1 MRVPW
6 GRPASSVWRWLVVS
20 VSALAIAASSGCSK
34 PPDRSRED
42 AAIAAAV
49 EQARREDEEA
59 DRQLGERA
67 MQEELARRDAEQAEI
82 DAGVAEERRRR
93 AIMTELEQRLRN
105 GLVEPESMQIRNQ
118 RLNPAGNALCAEVSA
133 KNKKGVYVGFRR
145 VVVSDAVI
153 SFDQDPEDA
162 YREPQ
167 YRFGAIANLTGCF

>member
-1 MRVPW
+1 MV
-6 GRPASSVWRWLVVS
+6 VVS
-20 VSALAIAASSGCSK
+20 ACALAIAATGGCGK
-34 PPDRSRED
+34 TQAPPRED

-59 DRQLGERA
+59 DRQMRERA
-67 MQEELARRDAEQAEI
+67 IQEELARRDAEQAEI
-82 DAGVAEERRRR
+82 DAGVVQENRRR
-93 AIMTELEQRLRN
+93 AVMTELEQRLRN
-105 GLVEPESMQIRNQ
+105 DLVEPESMQIRNQ

-145 VVVSDAVI
+145 VVVSDAVV
-153 SFDQDPEDA
+153 SFDQDPDDA

>member
-6 GRPASSVWRWLVVS
+6 GRPASSVWQWLVVS
-20 VSALAIAASSGCSK
+20 VSALAIAASSGCGK
-34 PPDRSRED
+34 AQEHPRGD

-59 DRQLGERA
+59 DRQLRERA
-67 MQEELARRDAEQAEI
+67 IQEELARRGAEQAEI
-82 DAGVAEERRRR
+82 DAGLAQEDRRK
-93 AIMTELEQRLRN
+93 AVMAQLEQRLRDD
-105 GLVEPESMQIRNQ
+105 LLEPATMQIRNQ
-118 RLNPAGNALCAEVSA
+118 RLNPAGNTLCAEVSA

-153 SFDQDPEDA
+153 SFDQDPDDA

-167 YRFGAIANLTGCF
+167 YRFGAIANVTGCY

>member
-6 GRPASSVWRWLVVS
+6 RPASSVWQGLVVW
-20 VSALAIAASSGCSK
+20 VCALAIAASSGCSK
-34 PPDRSRED
+34 PPDRTRED

-59 DRQLGERA
+59 DRQLRERA

-82 DAGVAEERRRR
+82 DAVVAQENKRK
-93 AIMTELEQRLRN
+93 AVMAQLEQRLRDD
-105 GLVEPESMQIRNQ
+105 LLEPASMQIRNQ

-133 KNKKGVYVGFRR
+133 KNKKGIYVGFRR
-145 VVVSDAVI
+145 VVVSDAVV
-153 SFDQDPEDA
+153 SFDQDPDDA

-167 YRFGAIANLTGCF
+167 YRFGAIANVTGCY